1 MSFLEK
7 DLEYLLL
14 EANDELLDE
23 RGLCTEL
30 GANKRN
36 QVYLGNY
43 GTCDIIGWRRWSED
57 VYGKIYQGLDITIVE
72 LKKDLIDIDAILQV
86 IRYTKGVEQY
96 LKKRKIK
103 DRYKINSVLI
113 GKRVDLKSSAC
124 YLFDYIENLE
134 VYTYKY
140 EINGIYFNQ
149 EGEYELKNNGF

>member
-7 DLEYLLL
+7 DLENLLL

-30 GANKRN
+30 GVNKRN

-103 DRYKINSVLI
+103 DRYKIKPVLI
-113 GKRVDLKSSAC
+113 GKRVDLETNAC
-124 YLFDYIENLE
+124 YLFDYIKNLD

-140 EINGIYFNQ
+140 EINGIYFK
-149 EGEYELKNNGF
+149 EAKGFKLINNGF